1 MKEVDPK
8 SEKGKKALEQ
18 EVATASVTGV
28 RRAWNDDS
36 IARGLNPSK
45 LANVLAS
52 ANRGDIY
59 DFLTLAEEMEEREPH
74 YGSVLRT
81 RKLAIEGLERHV
93 EPANDD
99 EQSKKIADDINNL
112 VQSAEFDDLISALV
126 DGLGKGFAACEVM
139 WKGFKTTSYV
149 WRDPRYFRF
158 SDDDAYTLR
167 LCNEDGTAGDHLPAY
182 KFVVHQPKLKAG
194 IPIRGGLARMAAL
207 SYMCKT
213 YALTDWMAFCEVFGM
228 PIRVGKYGNGASNED
243 KAILRRAVANIG
255 TDAAAII
262 PESMQLEF
270 IQAANAKGGES
281 LFENLAN
288 WLDKQISKA
297 VLGQTMTAD
306 DGSSNAQSQVHNEVR
321 LDLLKAD
328 AKQLTTTI
336 NQQLIKPYID
346 FNYGVQEVYPK
357 FALYVAEPEDIA
369 ALVDGVHKLVP
380 LGFKVPQQ
388 FLRDKLGIPD
398 PNDDDELLGV
408 ASVEEPVNEPTK
420 PSDKVEAN
428 SKTELNSNH
437 AHHHD
442 HPHDDED
449 GLDDF
454 VNVSEAAIKDLV
466 AKLHTANSFDEMLT
480 MLNSAELNTSD
491 IADVLALSGIKAFA
505 DGTVQ
510 P

>member
-1 MKEVDPK
+1 
-8 SEKGKKALEQ
+8 
-18 EVATASVTGV
+18 
-28 RRAWNDDS
+28 
-36 IARGLNPSK
+36 
-45 LANVLAS
+45 
-52 ANRGDIY
+52 
-59 DFLTLAEEMEEREPH
+59 MEEREPH

-112 VQSAEFDDLISALV
+112 VQSAEFDDLISSLV

-139 WKGFKTTSYV
+139 WQGFKPTSYV

-182 KFVVHQPKLKAG
+182 KFVVHQPKLKSG
-194 IPIRGGLARMAAL
+194 VPIRGGLARMCAL

-228 PIRVGKYGNGASNED
+228 PIRVGKYGNGASDPD
-243 KAILRRAVANIG
+243 KAILKRAVANIG

-328 AKQLTTTI
+328 AKQLTATI

-357 FALYVAEPEDIA
+357 FVLYVPEPEDIA
-369 ALVDGVHKLVP
+369 ALVDAVDKLVP
-380 LGFKVPQQ
+380 LGLKVQQQ
-388 FLRDKLGIPD
+388 FMHDKLGMPD
-398 PNDDDELLGV
+398 PNDDDELLSV
-408 ASVEEPVNEPTK
+408 ASVEKPVNEPTN
-420 PSDKVEAN
+420 PADTVQAN

-437 AHHHD
+437 AHHHNHD

-466 AKLHTANSFDEMLT
+466 AKLQTANTFDEMLT

-491 IADVLALSGIKAFA
+491 IADVLALAGIKAFA

-510 P
+510 S